1 MSRFII
7 TAKERLQR
15 GLRIGQMLIHNTGLQ
30 RMAAKT
36 PTPPPPPKFVKAT
49 QPPPKSSKPPQC
61 PGGEKKRKPGTF
73 ASGGQHA
80 VFSDCPKPE
89 GDFMKAWSAKNSRYN
104 LILISGA
111 LAAGGS
117 LGYALSSGIMC
128 LNWTIPEYPYTEDE
142 MEDFEI
148 EEERRREEKEARE
161 ERHQDAVEAKELG
174 VRRRRAKVAMER
186 EVDLMQRDM
195 DGGITD
201 AELDE
206 LQRLAAEREAFELW
220 EKDELKRL
228 EEQEKERDK
237 IRKEKA
243 KVRAERNKERDRKRK
258 ETEAQL
264 EKEEAE
270 REKAREKA
278 RKEREKAEK
287 EKQKEKEKAEKEAE
301 KARKAAGN

>member
-1 MSRFII
+1 MSRFFIA
-7 TAKERLQR
+7 TKERLQR
-15 GLRIGQMLIHNTGLQ
+15 GFRFGQMLIHNTVSQ
-30 RMAAKT
+30 QMAAKT
-36 PTPPPPPKFVKAT
+36 PPAPAKAGKAKPLPPPSTNPPPK
-49 QPPPKSSKPPQC
+49 C
-61 PGGEKKRKPGTF
+61 PGGDKDMKRKPGYF
-73 ASGGQHA
+73 ASGGTHA
-80 VFSDCPKPE
+80 VLSDCPKPE

-104 LILISGA
+104 LFLISGV
-111 LAAGGS
+111 LAAGGT
-117 LGYALSSGIMC
+117 LGYALSSGVLC
-128 LNWTIPEYPYTEDE
+128 LNWTIPEYPYNEDE

-161 ERHQDAVEAKELG
+161 ERHQDAVEARELG
-174 VRRRRAKVAMER
+174 IRRRRAKEAMER

-206 LQRLAAEREAFELW
+206 LQHLAAEREAFELW

-228 EEQEKERDK
+228 EEQEKEREK

-243 KVRAERNKERDRKRK
+243 KVKAERDKEREKKRK
-258 ETEAQL
+258 EKEAQL

-278 RKEREKAEK
+278 RKEREKA
-287 EKQKEKEKAEKEAE
+287 QKEKEKEKEKADKEAE
-301 KARKAAGN
+301 KARKAG

>member
-1 MSRFII
+1 MSRFLV

-15 GLRIGQMLIHNTGLQ
+15 GFRFGQMLIHNTGPQ
-30 RMAAKT
+30 QMAAKK
-36 PTPPPPPKFVKAT
+36 PPAPPKVVKAT
-49 QPPPKSSKPPQC
+49 AAPPPKSSKPPKC
-61 PGGEKKRKPGTF
+61 PGGDKDMKRKPGFF

-80 VFSDCPKPE
+80 TLNDCPKPE
-89 GDFMKAWSAKNSRYN
+89 GDFMKAWSAKNGRYN
-104 LILISGA
+104 LILLSGV
-111 LAAGGS
+111 LAAGGTV
-117 LGYALSSGIMC
+117 GFALSSGILC

-142 MEDFEI
+142 MEEFEI
-148 EEERRREEKEARE
+148 EEQRRREEKEARE
-161 ERHQDAVEAKELG
+161 ERHQDAVEARELG
-174 VRRRRAKVAMER
+174 VRRRRAKEAMER

-228 EEQEKERDK
+228 DEQQKEREK

-243 KVRAERNKERDRKRK
+243 KIQAERDKEREKKRK
-258 ETEAQL
+258 EKEAQL

-301 KARKAAGN
+301 KARKAAG

>member
-1 MSRFII
+1 MSRFLIA
-7 TAKERLQR
+7 TKDRLQR
-15 GLRIGQMLIHNTGLQ
+15 GLRFGQMLIHNTVSQ
-30 RMAAKT
+30 KIAAKAT
-36 PTPPPPPKFVKAT
+36 PPKAVKATPPPPPSTK
-49 QPPPKSSKPPQC
+49 PPPKC
-61 PGGEKKRKPGTF
+61 PGGDKNMKRKPGYF

-80 VFSDCPKPE
+80 VLSDCPKPE

-104 LILISGA
+104 LILITGF

-117 LGYALSSGIMC
+117 LGFALSSGVLC
-128 LNWTIPEYPYTEDE
+128 LNWNIPEYPYNEDE
-142 MEDFEI
+142 MEEFEI

-161 ERHQDAVEAKELG
+161 ERHQDAVEARELSI
-174 VRRRRAKVAMER
+174 RRRRAKAAMER

-228 EEQEKERDK
+228 EEQEKEREK

-243 KVRAERNKERDRKRK
+243 KVKAERDKEREKKRK
-258 ETEAQL
+258 EKEAQL

-287 EKQKEKEKAEKEAE
+287 EKQKEKEKAGKE
-301 KARKAAGN
+301 ARKAG